1 MYPNALLAIAA
12 LGAVTSAF
20 DLPDNLKQIY
30 DNHLVS
36 NSFFIKLIVANAIV
50 FVSLA
55 HAKTPYLMHSMAALC
70 TVAIS
75 PMPSS

>member
-1 MYPNALLAIAA
+1 MYPNTLLTIAA

-30 DNHLVS
+30 DNHLVNILFSTTLIAS
-36 NSFFIKLIVANAIV
+36 NIIVST
-50 FVSLA
+50 SLGT
-55 HAKTPYLMHSMAALC
+55 AKTLYPMPSQAAPS
-70 TVAIS
+70 TVATS

>member
-1 MYPNALLAIAA
+1 MYSNTLLTIAA

-30 DNHLVS
+30 DNHRVNILFFTTLIVS
-36 NSFFIKLIVANAIV
+36 NIV
-50 FVSLA
+50 FTSLA
-55 HAKTPYLMHSMAALC
+55 TAKMLYPMPSQAAQS
-70 TVAIS
+70 TVATS